1 MIACKAQLDAVI
13 NTLRQT
19 SWQGAGP
26 AIAALGPTDLFI
38 CDLFNRCEK
47 YWVAYLN
54 RASAGAPAPSPTDPN
69 PLVSGGSPGAPVHK
83 EGE

>member
-26 AIAALGPTDLFI
+26 VIAALGPTDLFI

-54 RASAGAPAPSPTDPN
+54 RGTAGGPAPSPDDPSA
-69 PLVSGGSPGAPVHK
+69 LVSDGSPGPPVHK

>member
-13 NTLRQT
+13 STLRQT

-54 RASAGAPAPSPTDPN
+54 RGTAAGAAPSPEVAGNAVP
-69 PLVSGGSPGAPVHK
+69 SGSPAPAVQDQGK
-83 EGE
+83 